1 MKKSKRITLNAT
13 TREASKARFLA
24 AARGEYQGEFVSVI
38 DNAGITAE
46 ERARRQEIADYA
58 LATVGLEGF
67 VPDAATQ
74 ERARRWVN
82 GEITMAELVALPE
95 RKAKP

>member
-1 MKKSKRITLNAT
+1 MKKAKHITLEAS

-24 AARGEYQGEFVSVI
+24 AARGEYQGEFVTAH

-46 ERARRQEIADYA
+46 ERQRRQEIANYA

-67 VPDAATQ
+67 VPTAAAQ
-74 ERARRWVN
+74 ELARRWVN
-82 GEITMAELVALPE
+82 GEISMAELVALPE
-95 RKAKP
+95 PTAKP

>member
-1 MKKSKRITLNAT
+1 MKKTKRITLEAS

-24 AARGEYQGEFVSVI
+24 AARGEYQGEFVTVH

-46 ERARRQEIADYA
+46 ERQRRQEAVDGA
-58 LATVGLEGF
+58 LANVGLEGF

-82 GEITMAELVALPE
+82 GEISMAELVALPE
-95 RKAKP
+95 PTAKP